1 VTVLMEASEALAAA
15 PTCAFTVG
23 DEAATGSAVVVADTS
38 SGARTGWSCVYEL
51 VAGDSEG
58 VVEFT
63 ISSAGDN
70 AGNPLDTV
78 QSVTAEG
85 GIVVFDRTSPTLS
98 VDSVV
103 VSSVGLAASQAGV
116 DDVVALEFTT
126 SEALG
131 AEPTCAVAVGGTSTQ
146 GVVSVSDTSSG
157 AGTAWLCDVVLSAQ
171 DNPGAIMF
179 SIDGLDASGNDMSQV
194 QRTVTTCT
202 GTHSDGSNCDSTV
215 AFVSSGLVADC
226 PTTND
231 CVFNTIAFD
240 NAAPVLSAVTIA
252 SDNSVTTLAKTGD
265 TLTLAF
271 TADAE
276 INSPTCAFTVGGVT
290 AAGAAVVVADT
301 STGAGTGWSC
311 AYEFDAGDS
320 EGVVEFTIDATDL
333 AGNAMAQV
341 MTVGDGTSVTFD
353 NVAPTLTTVS
363 IASDSAADATLAK
376 TGDTVTVLMEAS
388 EALAAAPT
396 CAFTVGGVTAAGA
409 AVVVADTSSGA
420 GTGWSCAY
428 ELVIGDSEGVV
439 EFTISGASCDETA
452 VLNSQASVADDSAAC
467 AAVTGG
473 LLESSAACIA
483 EMLAA
488 DDTTSACTYSVGG
501 DAAGNALS
509 LVQSVTADGGSV
521 TFDRT
526 APTLSAVSIV
536 STASGFTSSKAG
548 VGDVVTLE
556 FTTSEALGADPTC
569 AISVGATVAPSIL
582 SSGARSR
589 WVSSGARTRWSCSTV
604 MLSTYASG
612 DVTFT
617 IDGADATG
625 NSFATVQ
632 TVTDSSSMAL
642 DTTTLANAK
651 PYLTAINLASSNGE
665 ATLAKLGDTITLSFT
680 SSAAINPPS
689 CAFTSGGAVVTGDD
703 VVVTAGVSNG
713 WTCVYTV
720 AADDTDGSV
729 GFTVS
734 DVTTTTGSYVAAQSY
749 SVVDDTSAVTI
760 DKAVPTLRWVQQV
773 PR

>member
-1 VTVLMEASEALAAA
+1 VTSAVQVVSTTGATEWECSVSMSVEDTAGAVGFTIDATDLAGNAMVQVTTVGDTSSVTFDNVAPTLTTVSIASDSATTDLTLAKTGDTVTVLMEASEAIAE

-23 DEAATGSAVVVADTS
+23 GEAATGSAVVVADTS

-171 DNPGAIMF
+171 DGPGAIMF

-276 INSPTCAFTVGGVT
+276 I
-290 AAGAAVVVADT
+290 
-301 STGAGTGWSC
+301 
-311 AYEFDAGDS
+311 
-320 EGVVEFTIDATDL
+320 
-333 AGNAMAQV
+333 
-341 MTVGDGTSVTFD
+341 
-353 NVAPTLTTVS
+353 
-363 IASDSAADATLAK
+363 
-376 TGDTVTVLMEAS
+376 
-388 EALAAAPT
+388 
-396 CAFTVGGVTAAGA
+396 
-409 AVVVADTSSGA
+409 
-420 GTGWSCAY
+420 
-428 ELVIGDSEGVV
+428 
-439 EFTISGASCDETA
+439 
-452 VLNSQASVADDSAAC
+452 
-467 AAVTGG
+467 
-473 LLESSAACIA
+473 
-483 EMLAA
+483 
-488 DDTTSACTYSVGG
+488 
-501 DAAGNALS
+501 
-509 LVQSVTADGGSV
+509 
-521 TFDRT
+521 
-526 APTLSAVSIV
+526 
-536 STASGFTSSKAG
+536 
-548 VGDVVTLE
+548 
-556 FTTSEALGADPTC
+556 
-569 AISVGATVAPSIL
+569 
-582 SSGARSR
+582 
-589 WVSSGARTRWSCSTV
+589 
-604 MLSTYASG
+604 
-612 DVTFT
+612 
-617 IDGADATG
+617 
-625 NSFATVQ
+625 TVQ
-632 TVTDSSSMAL
+632 RVRSQL
-642 DTTTLANAK
+642 
-651 PYLTAINLASSNGE
+651 
-665 ATLAKLGDTITLSFT
+665 
-680 SSAAINPPS
+680 
-689 CAFTSGGAVVTGDD
+689 VV
-703 VVVTAGVSNG
+703 
-713 WTCVYTV
+713 
-720 AADDTDGSV
+720 
-729 GFTVS
+729 
-734 DVTTTTGSYVAAQSY
+734 
-749 SVVDDTSAVTI
+749 
-760 DKAVPTLRWVQQV
+760 
-773 PR
+773 